1 MNIKIGGIKMSHWK
15 QFAEILDLEM
25 EQEFVLTDVNGNRKN
40 EYIYKITEDGLLYK
54 MPTLVKWSKSSSVN
68 WSNSSSCTILRLL
81 NGDYKVLAKPWKPTK
96 GETYWHYGTERGEA
110 FLTTW
115 CFDSIDLCRW
125 KAGNCFKTREE
136 AETKG
141 KEIMEQIQ
149 KEYEEN

>member
-1 MNIKIGGIKMSHWK
+1 MSHWK
-15 QFAEILDLEM
+15 QFAEILDLEL

-40 EYIYKITEDGLLYK
+40 EYKYKITEDGLLYK
-54 MPTLVKWSKSSSVN
+54 MPTQYINWSKSSS
-68 WSNSSSCTILRLL
+68 STITKLL
-81 NGDYKVLAKPWKPTK
+81 NGNYKVLAKPWKPTK

-136 AETKG
+136 AEIKG
-141 KEIMEQIQ
+141 KEIMEKIQ
-149 KEYEEN
+149 KEYEEA